1 MNNNI
6 SNERKKFIKKAKR
19 EKFLVFFTQIAVLI
33 SFLLLW
39 EYLANAK
46 IIDSFITSQPTRIL
60 KTFLNLTSN
69 NLLTHIRVTVYET
82 AVGFCLGTFLGFI
95 ISIILWWSK
104 FLAKVSEP
112 FLVVL
117 NSLPKVALRTSYYNL
132 GRGRN
137 SCNYC
142 YGCCN
147 FPCCNYIRKF
157 KWIFK
162 NW

>member
-95 ISIILWWSK
+95 IAIILWWSK

-117 NSLPKVALRTSYYNL
+117 NSLPKVALRTSNYYL
-132 GRGRN
+132 GRSWNG
-137 SCNYC
+137 SNYYYGACHIFNC
-142 YGCCN
+142 YD
-147 FPCCNYIRKF
+147 FRDL

-162 NW
+162 YR

>member
-1 MNNNI
+1 MREKNI
-6 SNERKKFIKKAKR
+6 SEDRKKYLGKIKK
-19 EKFLVFFTQIAVLI
+19 EKISVILTQILI
-33 SFLLLW
+33 VVIFIVGW
-39 EYLANAK
+39 EILANK
-46 IIDSFITSQPTRIL
+46 GIIDSFITSQPSRIL
-60 KTFLNLTSN
+60 DTFLNLSSN
-69 NLLTHIRVTVYET
+69 GLLEHLGVTLTET
-82 AVGFCLGTFLGFI
+82 LIGFI
-95 ISIILWWSK
+95 LGVVLGVFIAILLWWSN
-104 FLAKVSEP
+104 FFAKVSEP

-147 FPCCNYIRKF
+147 FSCCNYIRKF

-162 NW
+162 N

>member
-19 EKFLVFFTQIAVLI
+19 EKFLVFFFTQIAVLI

-95 ISIILWWSK
+95 IAIILWWSK
-104 FLAKVSEP
+104 F
-112 FLVVL
+112 F
-117 NSLPKVALRTSYYNL
+117 
-132 GRGRN
+132 
-137 SCNYC
+137 
-142 YGCCN
+142 
-147 FPCCNYIRKF
+147 
-157 KWIFK
+157 
-162 NW
+162 